1 MEAKENRRLK
11 EIRLSIYLNHID
23 KTKDKMLYN
32 KLLKVLSCIAL
43 SISGESNKKLAELLQ
58 LSVCNGFARATH
70 KELYAAIKT
79 FFKIYK
85 AADKLGVSGTSFYR
99 TFGDVMN
106 MNYIDDAYLE
116 SLEPLFNDEVSFT
129 MIDVLNKF
137 INDFKIP
144 KILMHISDIELKNRT
159 LELDFM
165 FIYDKLIEIFNNVGY
180 VDKLIFNICNA
191 YNIDYSTIAHLKNNM
206 HMINRSYPRFKNN
219 NRYLMQEI
227 VTLYTYRGYKKG
239 TIGSK
244 ILGKGSSYLFA
255 KNTKSI
261 ADPIKPEDMIWQ
273 YVPTIEWSNLD
284 KSSVLKF
291 IDVFQL
297 FSEYDV

>member
-11 EIRLSIYLNHID
+11 EIKLSIYLNHID
-23 KTKDKMLYN
+23 KSKDKLLYN
-32 KLLKVLSCIAL
+32 KLLKVLSCVSL
-43 SISGESNKKLAELLQ
+43 SISGESNKKLVELLQ
-58 LSVCNGFARATH
+58 ISVCNGFARATH

-79 FFKIYK
+79 FFKTYK
-85 AADKLGVSGTSFYR
+85 AADKLGISGTSFYR

-106 MNYIDDAYLE
+106 INYINNEYLE
-116 SLEPLFNDEVSFT
+116 SLNPILDDDISNT
-129 MIDVLNKF
+129 MINVLNKF
-137 INDFKIP
+137 IDNFKIP
-144 KILMHISDIELKNRT
+144 KILLHNSYIELKNRT

-180 VDKLIFNICNA
+180 IDKLIFNICNA
-191 YNIDYSTIAHLKNNM
+191 FNIDYSTIAHLKNNI

-219 NRYLMQEI
+219 NRYLIQEI

-244 ILGKGSSYLFA
+244 ILGKGSSYLFS
-255 KNTKSI
+255 KNKKEI
-261 ADPIKPEDMIWQ
+261 ANPIKPEDMSWQ
-273 YVPTIEWSNLD
+273 YTATVDWSNLD